1 MTKHQKPKKK
11 KKSLEKY
18 LWVCFVLAIWAILLS
33 YKCGYID
40 CESSWESL
48 YLSPSSKLQECLGR
62 GDRKFSEPV
71 GIEDT
76 KETRRS
82 RHIRTYMPWTHRDWG
97 NIHSTAQFYTSYDSH
112 RERENR
118 HSPQP

>member
-1 MTKHQKPKKK
+1 MRVKSKMTKHQKPKKK
-11 KKSLEKY
+11 KSHESTFEFE
-18 LWVCFVLAIWAILLS
+18 FVLCWTSGQFS
-33 YKCGYID
+33 YLINVVCID
-40 CESSWESL
+40 SKSSWESL

-82 RHIRTYMPWTHRDWG
+82 RHIRTYMPWTHRD
-97 NIHSTAQFYTSYDSH
+97 
-112 RERENR
+112 
-118 HSPQP
+118 